1 MKLGLSQISSSKI
14 YTKQTAF
21 YATGST
27 ALENKEI
34 TSIWHP
40 SNGICF
46 SSTFPSPHSGETDR
60 HSQEGKVLEE
70 ITPAPA
76 TSRKSLPTEKPQRL
90 SHPRVELLPPELLGK
105 STGREI
111 QESKLPRGGQRSP
124 LDVGGQLSGMSRSE
138 SVSQSLRVTLRYV
151 NEAIIREQST
161 EDVSESSCGITTAPL
176 PLPDFNDPGAGDS
189 HLEMS
194 ARSMEVV
201 HSNVMSPLPDAGKA
215 PSPGTANAPF
225 NGESTQRIDSDSTG
239 KRRKKTGSIVATYEA
254 PQLRAAVLK
263 SLESLVVMVQEMVD
277 RLKIARN
284 TNQFTLFISEAK
296 YWCEEFAVM
305 SHRARAYVRLREDLT
320 ALVHGHTI
328 KRPSSP
334 SQILERLRVREKTD
348 CIFFFSYLQGCI
360 DRRYNDWKLYQW
372 KCGHTS
378 REQWNEELQ
387 LLILPLSATNS
398 QIEQMSKGCLI
409 PRRRPDHF
417 KRSCSDLESISTRIV
432 SLLGRSGPVSPE
444 MGAIAS
450 RSTRSGEALLDPS
463 WKLSVHLGKEP
474 PNSGN
479 IILTDL
485 LGHSLTRPEPPNNPQ
500 DSETIHAEMKAP
512 AQLPIAGKLNPFFSS
527 GSPGKARPKR
537 RDHQSSRPTDT
548 FLGERSVAA
557 VNYQVP
563 EVPSSETTAR
573 SFSRAQV
580 NPRSARAKTSS
591 RFKQMEDELHLG
603 PEYRKFKRLRKRV
616 IKSGH
621 DLHEMLETID
631 QEYIGLKRRE
641 IPTTLACIAC
651 NQWLRD
657 FKGVSHKAQ
666 QFLRFREEWDALL
679 QGRRVKR
686 FASGSDLFESMRF
699 LAQAIRTKPF
709 FESYESLSL
718 HCYLLFKFR
727 RMHRLESSQRL
738 IKGPVRFAQ
747 KNLFSF
753 LKDLNVTQNS
763 IAELGKQ
770 LQYNQMRQTEQS
782 RQLFDSIFTLQ
793 RSIDEARDETALEE
807 NPRRSIWRMK
817 MSLYHLIGSL
827 SAAIDAMKES
837 ARSGGTIELASP
849 LAKHLLRWIGAGE
862 GMPQLDPMRSCAS
875 RNNPTTANP
884 SIGPPTHLQPK
895 GFELGGMTPT
905 FSKDLPHKPWPK
917 VRYHR
922 DHNPRP
928 NVRCHQVRQAKGEF
942 VGDDERGGS
951 RSNLGEDPCF
961 QADPKDVCGPKCCQ
975 AESICYSSAE
985 ICAGKDDLCKKWP
998 SSPWPRYISPSLPDQ
1013 PTYNTLSKGNA
1024 HIHKDNWVKYQVIE
1038 ANPTGPLPTN
1048 GRHLEPGTDGS
1059 ATVYPQI
1066 QDHSTKR
1073 PEAPERG
1080 NWRRVSTEGGNWR
1093 RVSTDGGNWR
1103 RVPSHGPPDSDM
1115 TVARRRVTGM
1125 RVGAADAKFKF
1136 EGARSIYQLRP
1147 SARCLNKPRARLID
1161 ADQTLDDGV
1170 SQMSVLRPTAD
1181 LVQTCCPQPA
1191 TRLHRHVGVRKGQ
1204 VAKYAREQDD
1214 NQVATHGD
1222 SSGYQWQEAWPTIRH
1237 VASLRTNKPEPEE
1250 SSPYIQHH
1258 GGIQQSTPPGSV
1270 RYCSSVSRP
1279 ESSRSLFS
1287 GTSSS
1292 RSPSSD
1298 MAARR
1303 SNAAGFHSLAA
1314 ARIESIQAASGSTGS
1329 GQPLL
1334 ATKDEVV
1341 AFAGSP
1347 LGYHIPSAKMRE
1359 SLLASRSSRSA
1370 FWQYTFYQGPRGEK
1384 VKVHYCKSLE
1394 TTERIAKLFL
1404 NESVVGFDIE
1414 WKPSATAKDGI
1425 RKNVALIQIA
1435 SEERIALFHVA
1446 RFAKGDT
1453 VDEVVSPTFKRL
1465 MESDSISKVGV
1476 SVKGDCSRLRKY
1488 MNIESRGLFEL
1499 SHMYKLV
1506 KFCTADVKKINKVLV
1521 GLAKQVE
1528 EHLLL
1533 PMYKDES
1540 VRGSDWSEDLNYEQI
1555 YYAASDSYAGL
1566 QLYHVMNN
1574 KRRSIDPSPPLPAH
1588 ADLNLPIRLANG
1600 QTVAEYEECSVEEP
1614 TVEEDKETKPLPPA
1628 IEQLV
1633 EDVKNVQIEDNP
1645 SSARTDQKS
1654 KEEDKSE
1661 EAQSQP
1667 QPTIR

>member
-1 MKLGLSQISSSKI
+1 M
-14 YTKQTAF
+14 
-21 YATGST
+21 
-27 ALENKEI
+27 
-34 TSIWHP
+34 
-40 SNGICF
+40 
-46 SSTFPSPHSGETDR
+46 
-60 HSQEGKVLEE
+60 LEE
-70 ITPAPA
+70 ITPATT
-76 TSRKSLPTEKPQRL
+76 TSRESSPTEKPQRL

-111 QESKLPRGGQRSP
+111 QESTIPRGGQRNP
-124 LDVGGQLSGMSRSE
+124 LDVGGQLSGMSRTE
-138 SVSQSLRVTLRYV
+138 SVSQSLGVTLRSV
-151 NEAIIREQST
+151 NEAIIREHHT
-161 EDVSESSCGITTAPL
+161 EDVSESSCGITTAQL
-176 PLPDFNDPGAGDS
+176 PPPDFNDLGAGDS
-189 HLEMS
+189 HLEIS

-215 PSPGTANAPF
+215 PSPDTANAPF
-225 NGESTQRIDSDSTG
+225 NGELTQRIDSDSTG

-254 PQLRAAVLK
+254 PQLRAAALK
-263 SLESLVVMVQEMVD
+263 SLKSLVVMVQEMVN
-277 RLKIARN
+277 RLKIAKN

-296 YWCEEFAVM
+296 YWYQEFAVM
-305 SHRARAYVRLREDLT
+305 SHRARAYARLREDLT
-320 ALVHGHTI
+320 ALMHGHTT

-387 LLILPLSATNS
+387 LLILPLSATNN

-409 PRRRPDHF
+409 PRRRPDHC
-417 KRSCSDLESISTRIV
+417 KRSCSDLESISTRVV
-432 SLLGRSGPVSPE
+432 SLLGRSGSVSPE
-444 MGAIAS
+444 MSAIAS
-450 RSTRSGEALLDPS
+450 RSTRSGKALLDFP

-474 PNSGN
+474 SSSGS
-479 IILTDL
+479 IILTDP
-485 LGHSLTRPEPPNNPQ
+485 LGHYLTHPEPPNNPQ
-500 DSETIHAEMKAP
+500 DSETIHAETKAP
-512 AQLPIAGKLNPFFSS
+512 AQLPITGKLNPLFSS
-527 GSPGKARPKR
+527 GSPGKPRPKC
-537 RDHQSSRPTDT
+537 RDHQSRRPTDT
-548 FLGERSVAA
+548 FLGKRSVAA
-557 VNYQVP
+557 VNYKLP

-591 RFKQMEDELHLG
+591 RFKQIEDELHLG
-603 PEYRKFKRLRKRV
+603 PVYRKFKRLRKRV

-641 IPTTLACIAC
+641 IPITLACIEC
-651 NQWLRD
+651 SQWLRD
-657 FKGVSHKAQ
+657 FKGASHKAQ

-679 QGRRVKR
+679 QGMRVKR

-699 LAQAIRTKPF
+699 MAQAIRTKPF

-753 LKDLNVTQNS
+753 LKDLNVTHSS

-807 NPRRSIWRMK
+807 NPRRSIWRIK

-827 SAAIDAMKES
+827 RTAIDAMKES

-849 LAKHLLRWIGAGE
+849 LAKHLLQWIGAGE
-862 GMPQLDPMRSCAS
+862 GMLQLDPVSSCAS
-875 RNNPTTANP
+875 RNNPKTANP
-884 SIGPPTHLQPK
+884 SIGSPAHLQPK
-895 GFELGGMTPT
+895 GFELGGMAPA
-905 FSKDLPHKPWPK
+905 FSKNLPKPWPK
-917 VRYHR
+917 VRYH
-922 DHNPRP
+922 
-928 NVRCHQVRQAKGEF
+928 QVRQAKEDL
-942 VGDDERGGS
+942 VSDDERGGS
-951 RSNLGEDPCF
+951 RSNLIEDPCS
-961 QADPKDVCGPKCCQ
+961 QAEPKGMCGPKCCQ
-975 AESICYSSAE
+975 AESTCYSSAE
-985 ICAGKDDLCKKWP
+985 DCAGKDDLCKKWP

-1013 PTYNTLSKGNA
+1013 PTYSTLSKGNA
-1024 HIHKDNWVKYQVIE
+1024 HIHKDNWVKYHVIE
-1038 ANPTGPLPTN
+1038 ANHTGPLPTN
-1048 GRHLEPGTDGS
+1048 GRHLEPGKDRSTII
-1059 ATVYPQI
+1059 YPPM

-1073 PEAPERG
+1073 PDVSER
-1080 NWRRVSTEGGNWR
+1080 
-1093 RVSTDGGNWR
+1093 GNWR

-1115 TVARRRVTGM
+1115 TVARRRVAGM

-1136 EGARSIYQLRP
+1136 EGAGSIYQLRP
-1147 SARCLNKPRARLID
+1147 SARCLNKPRTRLID

-1170 SQMSVLRPTAD
+1170 RQMSVLRPTAD
-1181 LVQTCCPQPA
+1181 LVQTSCPQPA

-1204 VAKYAREQDD
+1204 VAKYTCEQDY
-1214 NQVATHGD
+1214 NEVATHGD
-1222 SSGYQWQEAWPTIRH
+1222 SSGYQWQAAWPTIRH
-1237 VASLRTNKPEPEE
+1237 VASPRTSKPEQEE
-1250 SSPYIQHH
+1250 SSPYIQNH
-1258 GGIQQSTPPGSV
+1258 GGIRQSAPPGSV

-1287 GTSSS
+1287 SSS
-1292 RSPSSD
+1292 SSCSPSSD

-1314 ARIESIQAASGSTGS
+1314 ARIESTQAASGSTGD

-1370 FWQYTFYQGPRGEK
+1370 FWQYTFYQGPKGEK

-1555 YYAASDSYAGL
+1555 YCKSFINHPCLTLCACAG
-1566 QLYHVMNN
+1566 
-1574 KRRSIDPSPPLPAH
+1574 
-1588 ADLNLPIRLANG
+1588 
-1600 QTVAEYEECSVEEP
+1600 TCS
-1614 TVEEDKETKPLPPA
+1614 
-1628 IEQLV
+1628 
-1633 EDVKNVQIEDNP
+1633 
-1645 SSARTDQKS
+1645 
-1654 KEEDKSE
+1654 
-1661 EAQSQP
+1661 
-1667 QPTIR
+1667 